1 MRIKEM
7 SEMKQ
12 FVISVLRS
20 GETDKIKP
28 FTAYGQTIFPIY
40 YKTLA
45 ARLSLFDSIKVV
57 KSGSGDVE
65 YSPADNK
72 MTIGFSPT
80 HETHKK
86 ALVIHE
92 ATHAV
97 CDMIKMPVNND
108 VGEVLAYVA
117 QCQYYKANAGN
128 YDLADPRDSDI
139 TEVLRLAGAIAWNIL
154 NGGTPSAGD
163 YDALRVK
170 IAAHADYS
178 KYAAVSAGFNGLGA
192 SA

>member
-1 MRIKEM
+1 M
-7 SEMKQ
+7 SEIKQ
-12 FVISVLRS
+12 FVLSVLRS
-20 GETDKIKP
+20 GGIDKIKP

-40 YKTLA
+40 YKSLA
-45 ARLSLFDSIKVV
+45 ARLGMFDSIKVV
-57 KSGSGDVE
+57 QSTGGNVE
-65 YSPADNK
+65 YTPADNK
-72 MTIGFSPT
+72 MVIGFAPT

-97 CDMIKMPVNND
+97 CDMIRMPVNND

-128 YDLADPRDSDI
+128 YDLADPGDPDI

-154 NGGTPSAGD
+154 NGGTPTAND
-163 YDALRVK
+163 FDALRLK

-178 KYAAVSAGFNGLGA
+178 RYAAVSAGFNGIGA

>member
-1 MRIKEM
+1 M
-7 SEMKQ
+7 SEIKQ
-12 FVISVLRS
+12 FVLSVLRS
-20 GETDKIKP
+20 GGVDKIKP
-28 FTAYGQTIFPIY
+28 FTAYGQSIFPIY
-40 YKTLA
+40 YKSLA
-45 ARLSLFDSIKVV
+45 ARLSMFDSIQVV
-57 KSGSGDVE
+57 QTTDGNVE
-65 YSPADNK
+65 YIPADNK
-72 MTIGFSPT
+72 MIIGFPPT
-80 HETHKK
+80 HEPHKK

-128 YDLADPRDSDI
+128 IDLGDDRDSDI

-178 KYAAVSAGFNGLGA
+178 QYAAVSAGFNGISA